1 MVLADQQQQVFIWP
15 ERYGKM
21 FKDFNDMALGLDIN
35 EIPYKFILNNTYTG
49 LKARAVLANLDNT

>member
-1 MVLADQQQQVFIWP
+1 
-15 ERYGKM
+15 M